1 MSISDTLQARLDNL
15 PTRPGCYLMK
25 NAEGAIIYVGK
36 AINLRARV
44 RSYFQQQALHS
55 TKTRRLVSHIT
66 DIEWIIVETEL
77 EALVLENELIKRHQ
91 PHYNIR
97 LKDDKTYP
105 YIKLHWA
112 EDYPKVTI
120 VRRMARDGGRYFGP
134 YTSAF
139 NVRVTLEALRHVF
152 PYLTCNRDITGQDER
167 ACLYFHIGRCNGPCI
182 GAVNRDEYRAMIQGL
197 ADFLS
202 GDTEPVLNKLRA
214 EMVDAAE
221 NWRFERA
228 ARLRDQI
235 KAAEQMVE
243 RQKVVSGQQQN
254 EDLIA
259 FAQVNGDTCVQVF
272 FVRHGKLIGRE
283 SFVLEGAEGD
293 ETGAV
298 LGAFLTQFYSEAAY
312 VPPEIVLPKD
322 LDERLII
329 EQWLRSRRGGEKV
342 VLTVPQ
348 EGQQRDLLELASQNA
363 AETLHALRA
372 QWQADKNKQVIALA
386 ELGRALGL
394 ADAPGRIECYDISTL
409 QGASTVG
416 AMVVFAQGT
425 PMKSDYRK
433 FKIRGKG
440 SLGAG
445 EPDDFASM
453 REMLRRRFRR
463 AVDPPANEGA
473 PGQAPRKGDQMW
485 QRLPDLVV
493 IDGGKGQLNVAVEVL
508 REFDLFDQVPVIGLA
523 KRFEDVYFP
532 GQRDP
537 LVLPRDSQALFLL
550 QRIRDEAHRFGITF
564 NRELRSKAGVMSELD
579 KVPGIGPRRRKE
591 LLKRFGDLET
601 IKQASIEELAA
612 APGMN
617 VTAAEAIKDHFG
629 D

>member
-1 MSISDTLQARLDNL
+1 MSISDTLQAKLDNL

-25 NAEGAIIYVGK
+25 TAEGAIIYVGK

-44 RSYFQQQALHS
+44 RSYFQQQALHT
-55 TKTRRLVSHIT
+55 TKTRRLVSNIA
-66 DIEWIIVETEL
+66 DLDWIIVETEL

-91 PHYNIR
+91 PRYNIR

-105 YIKLHWA
+105 YIKIHWA

-134 YTSAF
+134 YTSAY
-139 NVRVTLEALRHVF
+139 NVRLTLEALRHIF
-152 PYLTCNRDITGQDER
+152 PYLTCNRDITGKDER

-182 GAVNRDEYRAMIQGL
+182 GAVNRDEYRAMVQGL

-202 GDTEPVLNKLRA
+202 GNTEPALTTLRGQ
-214 EMVDAAE
+214 MTDAAE
-221 NWRFERA
+221 NWYFERA

-235 KAAEQMVE
+235 KAAEQLVE
-243 RQKVVSGQQQN
+243 RQKVVSGQQQD

-259 FAQVNGDTCVQVF
+259 FAQTNGDTCVQVF

-293 ETGAV
+293 ETDAV
-298 LGAFLTQFYSEAAY
+298 LSAFLTQFYSEAAY

-322 LDERLII
+322 LDE
-329 EQWLRSRRGGEKV
+329 KV

-348 EGQQRDLLELASQNA
+348 EGQQRDLLEMAAQNA

-386 ELGRALGL
+386 ELGHALGL

-409 QGASTVG
+409 QGTSTVG

-463 AVDPPANEGA
+463 AVEPPANEGA

-493 IDGGKGQLNVAVEVL
+493 IDGGKGQLGVAVEVL

-532 GQRDP
+532 ERRDP

-617 VTAAEAIKDHFG
+617 VAAAEAIKDHFG

>member
-1 MSISDTLQARLDNL
+1 MSDTLQAKLDNL

-25 NAEGAIIYVGK
+25 TAEGAIIYVGK

-44 RSYFQQQALHS
+44 RSYFQQQALHT
-55 TKTRRLVSHIT
+55 TKTRRLVSNIA
-66 DIEWIIVETEL
+66 DLDWIIVETEL

-91 PHYNIR
+91 PRYNIR

-105 YIKLHWA
+105 YIKIHWA

-134 YTSAF
+134 YTSAY
-139 NVRVTLEALRHVF
+139 NVRLTLEALRHIF
-152 PYLTCNRDITGQDER
+152 PYLTCNRDITGKDER

-182 GAVNRDEYRAMIQGL
+182 GAVNRDEYRAMVQGL

-202 GDTEPVLNKLRA
+202 GNTEPALTTLRGQ
-214 EMVDAAE
+214 MTDAAE
-221 NWRFERA
+221 NWYFERA

-235 KAAEQMVE
+235 KAAEQLVE
-243 RQKVVSGQQQN
+243 RQKVVSGQQQD

-259 FAQVNGDTCVQVF
+259 FAQTNGDTCVQVF

-293 ETGAV
+293 ETDAV
-298 LGAFLTQFYSEAAY
+298 LSAFLTQFYSEAAY

-348 EGQQRDLLELASQNA
+348 EGQQRDLLEMAAQNA

-386 ELGRALGL
+386 ELGHALGL

-409 QGASTVG
+409 QGTSTVG

-463 AVDPPANEGA
+463 AVEPPANEGA

-493 IDGGKGQLNVAVEVL
+493 IDGGKGQLGVAVEVL

-532 GQRDP
+532 EQRDP

-617 VTAAEAIKDHFG
+617 VAAAEAIKDHFG

>member
-1 MSISDTLQARLDNL
+1 
-15 PTRPGCYLMK
+15 MK
-25 NAEGAIIYVGK
+25 NSEGAIIYVGK

-55 TKTRRLVSHIT
+55 VKTRRMVSNIS
-66 DIEWIIVETEL
+66 DLEWIIVETEL

-91 PHYNIR
+91 PRYNIR

-105 YIKLHWA
+105 YIKLHWS
-112 EDYPKVTI
+112 EDFPKVSI
-120 VRRMARDGGRYFGP
+120 VRRMARDGSRYFGP
-134 YTSAF
+134 YTSAI
-139 NVRVTLEALRHVF
+139 NVRATLDALRYVF
-152 PYLTCNRDITGQDER
+152 PYLTCNREITGKDER

-182 GAVNRDEYRAMIQGL
+182 GAASRDEYRAMIQGL
-197 ADFLS
+197 ADFLG
-202 GDTEPVLNKLRA
+202 GDTEPVLTTMRQQMEA
-214 EMVDAAE
+214 AAE
-221 NWRFERA
+221 NWQFERA

-235 KAAEQMVE
+235 KVAETLIE
-243 RQKVVSGQQQN
+243 RQKVVSGQQQD

-259 FAQVNGDTCVQVF
+259 FAQTNGDTCVQVF
-272 FVRHGKLIGRE
+272 FIRRGKLIGRE
-283 SFVLEGAEGD
+283 SFVLEGAEHGEAD
-293 ETGAV
+293 A
-298 LGAFLTQFYSEAAY
+298 LLSAFLTQFYSEAAF

-342 VLTVPQ
+342 TLTVPG
-348 EGQQRDLLELASQNA
+348 EGQQRDLLEMASQNA
-363 AETLHALRA
+363 AETLNVLRA
-372 QWQADKNKQVIALA
+372 QWQADKNKQVAALA

-394 ADAPGRIECYDISTL
+394 AEAPGRIECYDISTL
-409 QGASTVG
+409 QGTSTVG
-416 AMVVFAQGT
+416 AMVVFAQGA
-425 PMKSDYRK
+425 PSKSDYRK

-440 SLGAG
+440 ALGAG
-445 EPDDFASM
+445 EPDDFASL

-463 AVDPPANEGA
+463 AVEPPADGDV
-473 PGQAPRKGDQMW
+473 PGGKVRKGDEMW

-508 REFDLFDQVPVIGLA
+508 SEFDLLEQTPVIGLA
-523 KRFEDVYFP
+523 KKFEDIYLP
-532 GQRDP
+532 GRSEP
-537 LVLPRDSQALFLL
+537 LALPRDSQALFLL

-564 NRELRSKAGVMSELD
+564 NRDLRAAAGVASQLD
-579 KVPGIGPRRRKE
+579 KVSGIGPRRRKE

-617 VTAAEAIKDHFG
+617 LAAAAAIKDHFG
-629 D
+629 G

>member
-1 MSISDTLQARLDNL
+1 MSISDTLQAKLDNL

-25 NAEGAIIYVGK
+25 TAEGAIIYVGK

-44 RSYFQQQALHS
+44 RSYFQQQALHT
-55 TKTRRLVSHIT
+55 TKTRRLVSNIA
-66 DIEWIIVETEL
+66 DLDWIIVETEL

-91 PHYNIR
+91 PRYNIR

-105 YIKLHWA
+105 YIKIHWA

-134 YTSAF
+134 YTSAY
-139 NVRVTLEALRHVF
+139 NVRLTLEALRHIF
-152 PYLTCNRDITGQDER
+152 PYLTCNRDITGKDER

-182 GAVNRDEYRAMIQGL
+182 GAVNRDEYRAMVQGL

-202 GDTEPVLNKLRA
+202 GNTEPALTTLRGQ
-214 EMVDAAE
+214 MTDAAE
-221 NWRFERA
+221 NWYFERA

-235 KAAEQMVE
+235 KAAEQLVE
-243 RQKVVSGQQQN
+243 RQKVVSGQQQD

-259 FAQVNGDTCVQVF
+259 FAQTNGDTCVQVF

-293 ETGAV
+293 ETDAV
-298 LGAFLTQFYSEAAY
+298 LSAFLTQFYSEAAY

-322 LDERLII
+322 LDESLII

-348 EGQQRDLLELASQNA
+348 EGQQRDLLEMAAQNA

-386 ELGRALGL
+386 ELGHALGL

-409 QGASTVG
+409 QGTSTVG

-463 AVDPPANEGA
+463 AVEPPANEGA

-493 IDGGKGQLNVAVEVL
+493 IDGGKGQLGVAVEVL

-532 GQRDP
+532 ERRDP

-617 VTAAEAIKDHFG
+617 VAAAEAIKDHFG

>member
-1 MSISDTLQARLDNL
+1 MSISDTLQAKLDNL

-25 NAEGAIIYVGK
+25 TAEGAIIYVGK

-44 RSYFQQQALHS
+44 RSYFQQQALHT
-55 TKTRRLVSHIT
+55 TKTRRLVSHIA
-66 DIEWIIVETEL
+66 DLDWIIVETEL

-91 PHYNIR
+91 PRYNIR

-105 YIKLHWA
+105 YIKIHWA

-134 YTSAF
+134 YTSAY
-139 NVRVTLEALRHVF
+139 NVRLTLEALRHIF
-152 PYLTCNRDITGQDER
+152 PYLTCNRDITGKDER

-182 GAVNRDEYRAMIQGL
+182 GAVNRDEYRAMVQGL

-202 GDTEPVLNKLRA
+202 GNTEPALTTLRGQ
-214 EMVDAAE
+214 MTDAAE
-221 NWRFERA
+221 NWYFERA

-235 KAAEQMVE
+235 KAAEQLVE
-243 RQKVVSGQQQN
+243 RQKVVSGQQQD

-259 FAQVNGDTCVQVF
+259 FAQTNGDTCVQVF

-293 ETGAV
+293 ETDAV
-298 LGAFLTQFYSEAAY
+298 LSAFLTQFYSEAAY

-348 EGQQRDLLELASQNA
+348 EGQQRDLLEMAAQNA

-386 ELGRALGL
+386 ELGHALGL

-409 QGASTVG
+409 QGTSTVG

-440 SLGAG
+440 ARGPG
-445 EPDDFASM
+445 EHADSASM
-453 REMLRRRFRR
+453 GELLRCRFRR
-463 AVDPPANEGA
+463 AVEPPAKEGA

-493 IDGGKGQLNVAVEVL
+493 IDGGKGQLGVAVEVL

-532 GQRDP
+532 EQRDP

-612 APGMN
+612 VPGMN
-617 VTAAEAIKDHFG
+617 VAAAEAIKDHFG

>member
-1 MSISDTLQARLDNL
+1 MSISDTLQAKLDNL

-25 NAEGAIIYVGK
+25 TAEGAIIYVGK

-44 RSYFQQQALHS
+44 RSYFQQQALHT
-55 TKTRRLVSHIT
+55 TKTRRLVSNIA
-66 DIEWIIVETEL
+66 DLDWIIVETEL

-91 PHYNIR
+91 PRYNIR

-105 YIKLHWA
+105 YIKIHWA

-134 YTSAF
+134 YTSAY
-139 NVRVTLEALRHVF
+139 NVRLTLEALRHIF
-152 PYLTCNRDITGQDER
+152 PYLTCNRDITGKDER

-182 GAVNRDEYRAMIQGL
+182 GAVNRDEYRAMVQGL

-202 GDTEPVLNKLRA
+202 GNTEPALTTLRGQ
-214 EMVDAAE
+214 MTDAAE
-221 NWRFERA
+221 NWYFERA

-235 KAAEQMVE
+235 KAAEQLVE
-243 RQKVVSGQQQN
+243 RQKVVSGQQQD

-259 FAQVNGDTCVQVF
+259 FAQTNGDTCVQVF

-293 ETGAV
+293 ETDAV
-298 LGAFLTQFYSEAAY
+298 LSAFLTQFYSEAAY

-348 EGQQRDLLELASQNA
+348 EGQQRDLLEMAAQNA

-386 ELGRALGL
+386 ELGHALGL

-409 QGASTVG
+409 QGTSTVG

-463 AVDPPANEGA
+463 AVEPPANEGA

-493 IDGGKGQLNVAVEVL
+493 IDGGKGQLGVAVEVL

-532 GQRDP
+532 ERRDP

>member
-1 MSISDTLQARLDNL
+1 MSISDTLQAKLDNL

-25 NAEGAIIYVGK
+25 TAEGAIIYVGK

-44 RSYFQQQALHS
+44 RSYFQQQALHT
-55 TKTRRLVSHIT
+55 TKTRRLVSNIA
-66 DIEWIIVETEL
+66 DLDWIIVETEL

-91 PHYNIR
+91 PRYNIR

-105 YIKLHWA
+105 YIKIHWA

-134 YTSAF
+134 YTSAY
-139 NVRVTLEALRHVF
+139 NVRLTLEALRHIF
-152 PYLTCNRDITGQDER
+152 PYLTCNRDITGKDER

-182 GAVNRDEYRAMIQGL
+182 GAVNRDEYRAMVQGL

-202 GDTEPVLNKLRA
+202 GNTEPALTTLRGQ
-214 EMVDAAE
+214 MTDAAE
-221 NWRFERA
+221 NWYFERA

-235 KAAEQMVE
+235 KAAEQLVE
-243 RQKVVSGQQQN
+243 RQKVVSGQQQD

-259 FAQVNGDTCVQVF
+259 FAQTNGDTCVQVF

-293 ETGAV
+293 ETDAV
-298 LGAFLTQFYSEAAY
+298 LSAFLTQFYSEAAY

-348 EGQQRDLLELASQNA
+348 EGQQRDLLEMAAQNA

-386 ELGRALGL
+386 ELGHALGL

-409 QGASTVG
+409 QGTSTVG

-463 AVDPPANEGA
+463 AVEPPANEGA

-493 IDGGKGQLNVAVEVL
+493 IDGGKGQLGVAVEVL

-532 GQRDP
+532 EQRDP

-612 APGMN
+612 APGMS
-617 VTAAEAIKDHFG
+617 VAAAEAIKDHFG